1 MARHSPSPCLS
12 GQRPG
17 LMQPDISYQMTF
29 ADGRQERIVLALD
42 PQSGEII
49 CDEDYIPPVWAML
62 GHHQCRHCP
71 LRQDEVTWCPIARNI
86 AYLFSGKNTGT
97 SHDPIALR
105 VELGQRV
112 SLFETTAQRALSSLF
127 GLICSLSPCPHT
139 QPLKPMGIMHLP
151 LASDVETLVR
161 IASLFLLRS
170 YLAHQDNPAVPV
182 NLLEMQSTYQNLT
195 VLNQGMAGRLRA
207 ASSSDA
213 AVNAITL
220 LDVLV
225 KDVRFELDSQLKLLK
240 ELMNV

>member
-1 MARHSPSPCLS
+1 
-12 GQRPG
+12 
-17 LMQPDISYQMTF
+17 MQPDISYQLTF
-29 ADGRQERIVLALD
+29 ADKREERIVLTLD
-42 PQSGEII
+42 PKSGEII
-49 CDEDYIPPVWAML
+49 CLDDYIPPEWAML
-62 GHHQCRHCP
+62 GHKQCSHCP
-71 LRQDEVTWCPIARNI
+71 LRQDEVTYCPIARNI
-86 AYLFSGKNTGT
+86 AFLFSGKDTGS
-97 SHDPIALR
+97 SHDQITLR

-112 SLFETTAQRALSSLF
+112 SLFETTSQRALSSLF

-151 LASDVETLVR
+151 LASDVEALVR

-170 YLAHQDNPAVPV
+170 YLAHQENPAVPV
-182 NLLEMQSTYQNLT
+182 NLDEMQSTYQNLT
-195 VLNQGMAGRLRA
+195 TLNRGMANRLRS

-240 ELMNV
+240 ELMDI